1 MSERKT
7 GSGKTHKAKSWTT
20 IQAESS
26 WRMFKIISEFV
37 EGFER
42 MKDIGPC
49 ISVFGSARI
58 KPESEEYKMATKVA
72 NLLAEEGYG
81 IITGGG
87 PGVMEAANLGARLA
101 EAPSVGLNIDL
112 PHEQHLNPYID
123 PDKIL
128 QFRYFFVRKVMF
140 LKYAQGIVCMPGGF
154 GTMDELFETLTLI
167 QTGKIE
173 RIPVVLFDSDYWCGL
188 VDWLKARMM
197 KEMKISPDDLELF
210 TVVDKAEDVVS
221 YINDFYARAQLR
233 PNF

>member
-1 MSERKT
+1 MEEHNHLSAK
-7 GSGKTHKAKSWTT
+7 KHKVKSWTT

-26 WRMFKIISEFV
+26 WRMFKIMSEFV
-37 EGFER
+37 EGFDR

-49 ISVFGSARI
+49 ISIFGSARV
-58 KPESEEYKMATKVA
+58 KPETPEYKMATKVA
-72 NLLAEEGYG
+72 NVLAEEGYG

-112 PHEQHLNPYID
+112 PHEQHLNPYVD

-140 LKYAQGIVCMPGGF
+140 LKYAQGIVCLPGGF

-167 QTGKIE
+167 QTRKIE
-173 RIPVVLFDSDYWCGL
+173 RIPVILFDSDYWSGL
-188 VDWLKARMM
+188 VDWLKARML
-197 KEMKISPDDLELF
+197 KEHKISPEDLNLF
-210 TVVDKAEDVVS
+210 TIVDKPEEVLEH
-221 YINDFYARAQLR
+221 INEFYAKAQLR

>member
-1 MSERKT
+1 MSERKA
-7 GSGKTHKAKSWTT
+7 GNGKMHKAKSWTT

-49 ISVFGSARI
+49 ISIFGSARI

-101 EAPSVGLNIDL
+101 KAPSVGLNIDL
-112 PHEQHLNPYID
+112 PHEQHLNPYVD

-188 VDWLKARMM
+188 VDWLKGRML
-197 KEMKISPDDLELF
+197 KELKVSPDDLELF
-210 TVVDKAEDVVS
+210 TVVDKAENVVS